1 MVRMSVLFLMLF
13 FLSSGCDELSK
24 NRSGRQ
30 KPYVILK
37 LDDLKY
43 ENGLVHAGWK
53 QVVSFLND
61 ASVVGTIGII
71 GESMEE
77 GDSAY
82 FNWIKARDREG
93 FEIWHHGF
101 CHCKRMNNETEV
113 REYRGEPLGIQQ
125 ASIFRTHNLA
135 KEKLGITLRSFGA
148 PYNSTDVCT
157 INALANLPDIKVW
170 MYKETAIPTDKFEL
184 RRIKEV
190 NIEYPVHV
198 PDFEKFKA
206 GYEKYKTEPVLILQG
221 HPRSWVEEPN
231 RFEEFKKIIHFLL
244 LEEVTFITPYEYYLM
259 QKGESSPA
267 LKVE

>member
-1 MVRMSVLFLMLF
+1 MIRISVLLLMLF
-13 FLSSGCDELSK
+13 SLTMGCDDRKQNQTE
-24 NRSGRQ
+24 RQ

-43 ENGLVHAGWK
+43 ENGLIHPGWE

-61 ASVVGTIGII
+61 VSVVGTIGII
-71 GESMEE
+71 GESLEE

-82 FNWIKARDREG
+82 FDWIKARDREG

-101 CHCKRMNNETEV
+101 CHCKRMDNETEV
-113 REYRGEPLGIQQ
+113 REYRGEPFGIQQ

-148 PYNSTDVCT
+148 PYNSTDECT
-157 INALANLPDIKVW
+157 INALAKVPDIKVW

-198 PDFEKFKA
+198 PDFVKFKA
-206 GYEKYKTEPVLILQG
+206 GYEKYKAEPILILQG
-221 HPRSWVEEPN
+221 HPRSWVEDLS
-231 RFEEFKKIIHFLL
+231 RFEEFKKIIYFLL
-244 LEEVTFITPYEYYLM
+244 LEEVTFITPFEYYLM
-259 QKGESSPA
+259 HTGESTPRSQS
-267 LKVE
+267 